1 MSTFPLGILTRNL
14 VESMST
20 NLFGM
25 PYSELQKIIYP
36 SPRYKSFII
45 NKRNGS
51 PRVIHEPRAKLKALQ
66 DKVLL
71 FLEENAA
78 PAKPCVHG
86 FTVGKSIVTNAKK
99 HCSPQTKFV
108 LNVDLKDYFPS
119 INFYRVRGIFM
130 KKPFSCSHAVATVL
144 AQICTHNNE
153 LPQGAPTS
161 PFLAN
166 LASRRLDTELMDL
179 AKRHRAT
186 YTRYADDLTFSFSVR
201 KASSLPENI
210 CSYDSGVLTLGKE
223 LISTI
228 EHNSFDINP
237 SKSRISTPLHR
248 MEVTGITIN
257 EFPNVK
263 RNFVDRVRGTLHAWE
278 KYGLAATQE
287 EWEKKMEAAKTLP
300 YEKKPWHRQRR
311 CKGFPSFYKILW
323 GKLLYVRMVRG
334 ASDALYTRFAERFN
348 ELCRRD
354 MGDAVTLLPIENI
367 VRNAVDVERAV
378 FVVNWM
384 GDYQVAGAESEACAS
399 QGTAF
404 AYLSANQLI
413 TCEHV
418 LRCELEV
425 NGRMLM
431 ADFQSDDMRNGV
443 ITVHSPTLGFEV
455 PVRVVRRDRDR
466 DLAVLEFVELPPAGI
481 RHFAGRDSLIKRNEH
496 GILVGYPNWNHGRV
510 ANQAAANVLNRF
522 PRRGLQ
528 RIEISANIRKGNSG
542 GPYVDELFRVA
553 GVAQEGATQADGNDE
568 CLCVDELDKWLA
580 S

>member
-14 VESMST
+14 VDSLSA

-51 PRVIHEPRAKLKALQ
+51 PRVIHEPRAKLKVLQ
-66 DKVLL
+66 EKVLQ
-71 FLEENAA
+71 FLEQNAA

-86 FTVGKSIVTNAKK
+86 FTTGRSIVTNAQK
-99 HCSPQTKFV
+99 HCSPQTKFL
-108 LNVDLKDYFPS
+108 LNIDLKDYFPS

-166 LASRRLDTELMDL
+166 LASRRLDAELMDL

-186 YTRYADDLTFSFSVR
+186 YTRYADDMTFSFSVR

-228 EHNSFDINP
+228 EHNSFDIN
-237 SKSRISTPLHR
+237 STKSRISTPLHR
-248 MEVTGITIN
+248 MEVTGVTIN

-263 RNFVDRVRGTLHAWE
+263 RNFVDRVRGTLHAWD

-287 EWEKKMEAAKTLP
+287 EWERKMEAAKTSP
-300 YEKKPWHRQRR
+300 YEKKSWRRQRR

-323 GKLLYVRMVRG
+323 GKLLYLRMVRG

-348 ELCRRD
+348 GLCRRD
-354 MGDAVTLLPIENI
+354 MGNSASLLPIENI
-367 VRNAVDVERAV
+367 VRNAADVERAV

-384 GDYQVAGAESEACAS
+384 GDYQLEGGASEACAS
-399 QGTAF
+399 QGSAF

-425 NGRMLM
+425 NGRVLI
-431 ADFQSDDMRNGV
+431 ADFQSAEMRNGEM
-443 ITVHSPTLGFEV
+443 TAHSPTLGFDV

-466 DLAVLEFVELPPAGI
+466 DLAVLEFINPAPANI
-481 RHFAGRDSLIKRNEH
+481 RHFVGRDSLIKRNEH
-496 GILVGYPNWNHGRV
+496 GSLVGYPNWNPGRI
-510 ANQAAANVLNRF
+510 ANQAAANVLSRF

-580 S
+580 E